1 MAARSSGKFAARFE
15 VRSIQS
21 LGAAEEGVDAKFEVK
36 RAEIQRRQISKCPR
50 ESPPEWKS
58 KAATSAATSR
68 LNLESNLG
76 LEISPLQSSLSRIR
90 RALDD
95 AARYRRR
102 TPSLMRSILS
112 IAAYSVLSKIDDA
125 DGGRNAQGMTVG
137 FRARCSRM
145 PSLSKARRRRNAYGK
160 SPRILSRGGGGEG
173 KLKPSTVCRL
183 CPSSSSSG

>member
-1 MAARSSGKFAARFE
+1 MPLGFE

-36 RAEIQRRQISKCPR
+36 RAEIQRRRISKCPR

-58 KAATSAATSR
+58 KAATSTATSR
-68 LNLESNLG
+68 LNLESNL

-95 AARYRRR
+95 AAIYRRR

-125 DGGRNAQGMTVG
+125 DGGMR
-137 FRARCSRM
+137 
-145 PSLSKARRRRNAYGK
+145 
-160 SPRILSRGGGGEG
+160 EE
-173 KLKPSTVCRL
+173 
-183 CPSSSSSG
+183 

>member
-1 MAARSSGKFAARFE
+1 MSTARNSRFEVRGGSELEVCSIQSLEPALRGVDAKFLVDLKFEDCIRSWRLEVRGSFPLGFE

-36 RAEIQRRQISKCPR
+36 RAEIQHRRIPKCPR
-50 ESPPEWKS
+50 ESPPVEIKGS
-58 KAATSAATSR
+58 DEYGDESFE
-68 LNLESNLG
+68 LESNL

-95 AARYRRR
+95 TAIYRRR

-125 DGGRNAQGMTVG
+125 DGGMR
-137 FRARCSRM
+137 
-145 PSLSKARRRRNAYGK
+145 
-160 SPRILSRGGGGEG
+160 EE
-173 KLKPSTVCRL
+173 
-183 CPSSSSSG
+183 